1 MNPQMN
7 PYLQAYMQALMQQF
21 PNAQQQAN
29 PQMSMPTIHA
39 DIIQVRGQDVVDRYS
54 VGVGQSQMFILQD
67 ESAVFVKTGTENGPE
82 LVIYDKRPPAPPA
95 PVFDPQTYVTREELV
110 QLLNAMQ
117 GQNREEQ
124 T

>member
-21 PNAQQQAN
+21 PQQQT
-29 PQMSMPTIHA
+29 PQQMSMPTIHA

-54 VGVGQSQMFILQD
+54 VGVGQSQMFITQD
-67 ESAVFVKTGTENGPE
+67 ESAIFVKTGTEAGPD

-95 PVFDPQTYVTREELV
+95 PVFDPRTYVTREELT
-110 QLLNAMQ
+110 QILNAV
-117 GQNREEQ
+117 QNKEEQ

>member
-1 MNPQMN
+1 MNPQIN
-7 PYLQAYMQALMQQF
+7 PYLQAYLQALMQQF
-21 PNAQQQAN
+21 PNAQQQTS

-54 VGVGQSQMFILQD
+54 VGVGQSQMFIMQD
-67 ESAVFVKTGTENGPE
+67 ESTVFVKTGTENGPE
-82 LVIYDKRPPAPPA
+82 LVIYDKRPPV
-95 PVFDPQTYVTREELV
+95 PVIDPQTYVTREELA

-117 GQNREEQ
+117 GQNKEEQ